1 MAKKVLVVD
10 DEPSIIKMVESRL
23 KAGGYEVVT
32 ATGGEEALRKCRFFK
47 PDVVV
52 LDVMMPDKSGDAVA
66 EEMSEDFSLRHIPII
81 FLTAI
86 VTKGETP
93 KDTIGGCYF
102 LAKPFKG
109 KELLD
114 MLQRVLGKG

>member
-10 DEPSIIKMVESRL
+10 DEPSITKMVESRL

-66 EEMSEDFSLRHIPII
+66 EEMSEDPALHHIPII

-86 VTKGETP
+86 VTKDEAP
-93 KDTIGGCYF
+93 KNTVGGYYY

-109 KELLD
+109 KELLETI
-114 MLQRVLGKG
+114 QRVLGKG

>member
-1 MAKKVLVVD
+1 
-10 DEPSIIKMVESRL
+10 MVESRL

-47 PDVVV
+47 PDIAV
-52 LDVMMPDKSGDAVA
+52 LDVMMPDMSGDAVA
-66 EEMSEDFSLRHIPII
+66 EQMNEDPTLCHIPII

-86 VTKGETP
+86 VTKDETP
-93 KDTIGGCYF
+93 KETIGGCYF

-114 MLQRVLGKG
+114 TIHRMLGKE